1 MPRMKKTRQIT
12 RKRKKRNF
20 AMPAAVDAIPVNPNY
35 AAASAIT
42 KKIKAQRNILLT
54 SGKRI
59 VLAPGIGLGFLML
72 IEI

>member
-1 MPRMKKTRQIT
+1 MKKTRQIT

-35 AAASAIT
+35 AVASAIT

-54 SGKRI
+54 SGKRNRARLRDRPWI
-59 VLAPGIGLGFLML
+59 FDVD
-72 IEI
+72 

>member
-1 MPRMKKTRQIT
+1 
-12 RKRKKRNF
+12 
-20 AMPAAVDAIPVNPNY
+20 MPAAADAIPVNPNY